1 MTVSRATT
9 KVIRKPPQVASVRQ
23 LREPRD
29 SRRPAVD
36 AELPICLLKVLG
48 DGRPRDPE
56 RLSDLDV
63 AETVGDESEHLQL
76 ARRQARVSGGPLA
89 QNQREVPNRL
99 YGQRRAVPALD
110 VPLFRTRERKPIDK
124 LLGQPAV
131 PGAEP
136 LGE

>member
-1 MTVSRATT
+1 MVRRLAEVASGAL
-9 KVIRKPPQVASVRQ
+9 ASVRQ
-23 LREPRD
+23 LRETSD
-29 SRRPAVD
+29 SRRPVVD

-56 RLSDLDV
+56 RLSDLGV

-76 ARRQARVSGGPLA
+76 ARRQVRVSGVALV
-89 QNQREVPNRL
+89 QDQHEVPNRL

-124 LLGQPAV
+124 PLGQAAV
-131 PGAEP
+131 PSAEP